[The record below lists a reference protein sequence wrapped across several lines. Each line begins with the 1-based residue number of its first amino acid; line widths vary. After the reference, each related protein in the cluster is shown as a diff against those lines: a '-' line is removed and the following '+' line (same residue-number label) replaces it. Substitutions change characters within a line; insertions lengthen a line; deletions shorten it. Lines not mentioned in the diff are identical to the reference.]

1 MNEKERTDYKRE
13 YNKDTYK
20 TVKVYI
26 REEEY
31 PEIIE
36 HMKARGYTKLSGY
49 IKDLI
54 AQDMER
60 AEEKS
65 IHIQNSNG
73 VVIGGGNN
81 KGIVIG
87 DIKGDMHM

>member
-1 MNEKERTDYKRE
+1 MKEYNKNEYNRE

-31 PEIIE
+31 PAVIE
-36 HMKARGYTKLSGY
+36 HMKKQGYSKLSGY

-54 AQDMER
+54 NRDMAG

-65 IHIQNSNG
+65 ININ
-73 VVIGGGNN
+73 IGRDNHGGINL
-81 KGIVIG
+81 
-87 DIKGDMHM
+87 